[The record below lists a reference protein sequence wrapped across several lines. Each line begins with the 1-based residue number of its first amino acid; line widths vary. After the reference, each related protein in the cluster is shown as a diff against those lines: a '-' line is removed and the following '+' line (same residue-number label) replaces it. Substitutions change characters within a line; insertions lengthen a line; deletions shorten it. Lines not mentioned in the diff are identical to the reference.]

1 MACRPAAPPSIPP
14 LSSSGNRRAGSGPGH
29 RAREARGRAGF
40 HLPRRGDRRETA
52 EAVAQIFD
60 DHVWDVYGF
69 IAYRCSQ
76 RSDAEDLTQQ
86 TFERAL
92 KAWRS
97 FDPERA
103 AVKTWLLAIA
113 HNLVI
118 DHFRRD
124 RSRLHR
130 PIGEDGIAEED
141 LPASED
147 PEMAG
152 VSPEVAAALAT
163 LTARDQEIVA
173 LRFGGDLTGPEIA
186 QMLDLSLS
194 NVQQILS
201 RSLRRMRDELEPAAP
216 AKRRAAPKRK
226 PRAKRR

>member
-1 MACRPAAPPSIPP
+1 
-14 LSSSGNRRAGSGPGH
+14 LSSRGNRGAGSGTGH
-29 RAREARGRAGF
+29 GSRATRGRAGF
-40 HLPRRGDRRETA
+40 SLPRRGDRKEAA
-52 EAVAQIFD
+52 EAVAQVFD

-69 IAYRCSQ
+69 IAYRCRE

-103 AVKTWLLAIA
+103 GVKTWLLAIA

-130 PIGEDGIAEED
+130 PIGDEGISEED
-141 LPASED
+141 LPARED
-147 PEMAG
+147 PEIAG
-152 VSPEVAAALAT
+152 ASPEIESALAT
-163 LTARDQEIVA
+163 LTPRDQEIVA

-186 QMLDLSLS
+186 AMLDLSLA

-201 RSLRRMRDELEPAAP
+201 RSLRRMRDELEPQAP
-216 AKRRAAPKRK
+216 AKRKPAPKRK
-226 PRAKRR
+226 PRAKSRAKRS